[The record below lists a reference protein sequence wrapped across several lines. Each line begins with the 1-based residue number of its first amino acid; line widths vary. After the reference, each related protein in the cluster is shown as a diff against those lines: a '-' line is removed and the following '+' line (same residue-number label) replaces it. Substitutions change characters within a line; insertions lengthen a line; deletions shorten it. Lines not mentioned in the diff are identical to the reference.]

1 MQLSHSL
8 AEPRPPGMAF
18 RIRSKIASG
27 PRSLE
32 TKWANL
38 KVASAPI
45 QIGTRTRLTKVMFYH
60 FLYGA
65 RNAIREAE
73 RVSAFPNFVINRSAE
88 SFSLFV
94 LDTVQSE
101 GTNELKP
108 RT

>member
-1 MQLSHSL
+1 
-8 AEPRPPGMAF
+8 
-18 RIRSKIASG
+18 
-27 PRSLE
+27 
-32 TKWANL
+32 
-38 KVASAPI
+38 
-45 QIGTRTRLTKVMFYH
+45 MFYH